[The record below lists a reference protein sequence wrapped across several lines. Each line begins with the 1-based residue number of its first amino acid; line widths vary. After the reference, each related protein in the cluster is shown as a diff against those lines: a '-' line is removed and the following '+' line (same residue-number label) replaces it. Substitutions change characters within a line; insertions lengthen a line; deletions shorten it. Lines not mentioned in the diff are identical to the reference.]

1 MQEKNKKFKTLEE
14 KAVAFLEIKNLLNT
28 LHLKNDIKMKIEK
41 APLPSVL
48 AWFDQRDEE
57 IYITS
62 DLTIWTTELLY
73 ILPLHEF
80 VHKICYGIIENYKD
94 GYHNLAFRKIFENI
108 TGMTTY
114 HDEKVG
120 WQFVEKTGPRYTIWL
135 QQNRETLNKIFDLIN
150 KIDLPQAKT
159 PQDQDGQDQDK
170 TTIKKMNK
178 ALKANQEAPE
188 NQDND
193 KAGPSQD
200 QDGQSQDQ
208 DQGNDQDQAKAKK
221 HQKAGT
227 KRFVL

>member
-1 MQEKNKKFKTLEE
+1 M
-14 KAVAFLEIKNLLNT
+14 
-28 LHLKNDIKMKIEK
+28 HLKNDIKMKIEK

-114 HDEKVG
+114 HDEKSG
-120 WQFVEKTGPRYTIWL
+120 MAIRGKNGP
-135 QQNRETLNKIFDLIN
+135 TLHYLV
-150 KIDLPQAKT
+150 
-159 PQDQDGQDQDK
+159 
-170 TTIKKMNK
+170 TTKPRNIK
-178 ALKANQEAPE
+178 
-188 NQDND
+188 
-193 KAGPSQD
+193 
-200 QDGQSQDQ
+200 
-208 DQGNDQDQAKAKK
+208 
-221 HQKAGT
+221 
-227 KRFVL
+227 